1 MNLHFTNSFIRKVKR
16 LTKKDPSLKR
26 FLKKQF
32 KIFAQDPYHPSLKT
46 HKLKGKRINEY
57 SILIKSN
64 LRAIAVKEKD
74 NFIFFDLITH
84 DEY

>member
-1 MNLHFTNSFIRKVKR
+1 MNLHFTNSFIRKVRR

-26 FLKKQF
+26 SLKKQF
-32 KIFAQDPYHPSLKT
+32 KIFAQNPYHPSLKT

-57 SILIKSN
+57 SIWIKSN
-64 LRAIAVKEKD
+64 LRAIAVKEKG